1 MKVVIVED
9 EQLAADALASIVKRL
24 RPQSE
29 ILATPGSVEE
39 TVQWLSLNK
48 EPDLIFCDIHLSDG
62 NSFEIF
68 RQVEVNCPVIFTTAY
83 NQYAI
88 EAFKVNSVDYLLKP
102 IKAEDVAQGLKKY
115 ENLQQQH
122 LTQGMGNLQQ
132 LLQAQQTRQQQA
144 KSRFLV
150 KHGQAIKAIPVEE
163 VAYFW
168 AEEGV
173 VFLVTQQGKR
183 FIVNYTL
190 DQLEEQLDGSSFFR
204 ANRHLIVHINAVQ
217 EVRPYFKGRLSLLL
231 QPASEKEVII
241 SSSKAS
247 DFKEWLD
254 L

>member
-9 EQLAADALASIVKRL
+9 EQLAADAIAAIVKRL
-24 RPQSE
+24 RPQTE
-29 ILATPGSVEE
+29 ILSKLGSVEE
-39 TVQWLSLNK
+39 AVQWFTLHQA
-48 EPDLIFCDIHLSDG
+48 PDLIFCDIHLSDG

-68 RQVEVNCPVIFTTAY
+68 RQIAVSCPVIFTTAY

-88 EAFKVNSVDYLLKP
+88 DAFKVNSVDYLLKP
-102 IKAEDVAQGLKKY
+102 IKTEDVALALKKY
-115 ENLQQQH
+115 ENQHHSLPLDINNLHQLLQSKQLQQQI
-122 LTQGMGNLQQ
+122 
-132 LLQAQQTRQQQA
+132 

-150 KHGQAIKAIPVEE
+150 KQGQGIKAISLEE

-173 VFLVTQQGKR
+173 VFLVTKQGKR
-183 FIVNYTL
+183 HIINYTL
-190 DQLEEQLDGSSFFR
+190 DQLEEQLDSAIFFR
-204 ANRHLIVHINAVQ
+204 ANRQLMVHIDAVQ

-231 QPASEKEVII
+231 LPATEKDIII

-254 L
+254 M